1 LKKISLDTTACLLSF
16 GKLILLNDEAL
27 YKQYDPHNSMFYII
41 IFGWFELKRKDGESD
56 EIKTAS
62 FGPGTFLGTNWKYN
76 KHLMLR

>member
-1 LKKISLDTTACLLSF
+1 
-16 GKLILLNDEAL
+16 
-27 YKQYDPHNSMFYII
+27 MFYVI